1 MLRRILFSALVPIS
15 LIGCGPESK
24 MATITGTVTVDGTAP
39 ATGAISFVAVD
50 GLTPNTGTTIT
61 DGKFTSEVP
70 IGESKV
76 EIRVSKVVG
85 RKKLYDTPD
94 SPMQDIMEE
103 VLPPKYNE
111 TTELRFT
118 AKKGKNEN
126 NWDLKSK

>member
-1 MLRRILFSALVPIS
+1 MLRRFLLTGLIPLL
-15 LIGCGPESK
+15 LIGCGQESK
-24 MATITGTVTVDGTAP
+24 MATISGTVTIDGKAP
-39 ATGAISFVAVD
+39 TTGAISFVAID

-61 DGKFTSEVP
+61 DGKFTSEIP

-85 RKKLYDTPD
+85 KKKLYDTPD
-94 SPMQDIMEE
+94 SPMQEIMEE
-103 VLPPKYNE
+103 VLPEKYNE
-111 TTELRFT
+111 QTELRFT